1 MKTYKEHLKIANLTL
16 DGYFNYGN
24 VLQRYAVC
32 SLLAGLGAEVASL
45 WFSSKAGFLPYLY
58 SRYPWMMDEG
68 ELRLEN
74 MGEAWH

>member
-1 MKTYKEHLKIANLTL
+1 MAYFTEKELILLIKTDNKRLKIANLTL

-45 WFSSKAGFLPYLY
+45 WFSSKAGFCHICIPAIH
-58 SRYPWMMDEG
+58 G
-68 ELRLEN
+68 
-74 MGEAWH
+74 